1 MLSAQTLRYSFQ
13 KEDVELYWQLKQ
25 KKIYRDFMTIFL
37 IEVQFI

>member
-1 MLSAQTLRYSFQ
+1 MLSAQTFRYSFQ
-13 KEDVELYWQLKQ
+13 KEDVELYWQPKQ